1 MNLNIDKIVS
11 DKLAQMES
19 ERTIEKKIEETL
31 EKTIL
36 SAVADALSDYKFKHE
51 IQNQIAQNV
60 NNLAQNCGLSG
71 YNGFVAEKAA
81 AVVRE
86 CYSNDFAEKVKSA
99 LDALMVKKYDNVK
112 LSDIFSYYREWV
124 CKNVDESEK
133 YDRKTYT
140 GSLDVEPA
148 SFGGEFIICRFADH
162 PIEGRNRF
170 SQKEDP
176 EIEIK
181 IYHSKTENSHCIS
194 SLYFD
199 GHNMQNSLKIGF
211 LSDFEQY
218 VLNLFFNKTPI
229 ILDVNDVD
237 DSENFDI
244 DI

>member
-1 MNLNIDKIVS
+1 MNLNIDKIVA

-36 SAVADALSDYKFKHE
+36 CAVTDALTDYKFKRE
-51 IQNQIAQNV
+51 IQDQIAKSV
-60 NNLAQNCGLSG
+60 NDLAKNCGLSS

-112 LSDIFSYYREWV
+112 LSDIFAYYRKWV
-124 CKNVDESEK
+124 CEHVEESEK
-133 YDRKTYT
+133 YDRQTYT
-140 GSLDVEPA
+140 GSLDVEPGI
-148 SFGGEFIICRFADH
+148 FDGEYIICQFADH
-162 PIEGRNRF
+162 PIEGSNRF
-170 SQKEDP
+170 SRKEDP

-194 SLYFD
+194 SLCFD
-199 GHNMQNSLKIGF
+199 GHSMENSLEIGF

-237 DSENFDI
+237 DGENFDI